1 VTPPLRRPRG
11 QAGFT
16 LAELLVALALMSL
29 VLSLASALLME
40 SSRQLAESAGE
51 QRDAPASLIIARI
64 RSDVLGASSFAIAQ
78 DEKSTRLLLFGRPEG
93 TVQYENVGE
102 ELRRAILGPGGK
114 SLEKEVIVWR
124 GLKTWSGVRV
134 PPLDLDEPGTDV
146 LRLDFVYQRR
156 STVKT
161 PLPVLPAY
169 RGETDETRLETLFLV
184 PRGNGLGTN
193 TW

>member
-1 VTPPLRRPRG
+1 MTPPHLRPRG
-11 QAGFT
+11 QEGFS

-40 SSRQLAESAGE
+40 SSRQLVESAGE
-51 QRDAPASLIIARI
+51 QRDAPVSLILARI
-64 RSDVLGASSFAIAQ
+64 RGDVVQASSFAVAV
-78 DEKSTRLLLFGRPEG
+78 DKTSTRLLLFGHPEG

-102 ELRRAILGPGGK
+102 ELRRAVLVSGK
-114 SLEKEVIVWR
+114 RLEKEVILWR
-124 GLKTWSGVRV
+124 GLEAWSGSRI
-134 PPLDLDEPGTDV
+134 PPLDPDEPGTDV
-146 LRLDFVYQRR
+146 LRLDFVYRRR
-156 STVKT
+156 STAKT

-169 RGETDETRLETLFLV
+169 RGATEEARLETMFLV

>member
-1 VTPPLRRPRG
+1 MTPPHLRPRG
-11 QAGFT
+11 QEGFS

-40 SSRQLAESAGE
+40 SSRQLVESAGE
-51 QRDAPASLIIARI
+51 QRDAPVSLILARI
-64 RSDVLGASSFAIAQ
+64 RGDVVQASSFAVAV
-78 DEKSTRLLLFGRPEG
+78 DETSTRLLLFGHPEG

-102 ELRRAILGPGGK
+102 ELRRAVQAPGK
-114 SLEKEVIVWR
+114 KLEKEVIVWR
-124 GLKTWSGVRV
+124 GLESWSGLRI
-134 PPLDLDEPGTDV
+134 PPLDPDEPGTDV
-146 LRLDFVYQRR
+146 LRLDFVYRRR
-156 STVKT
+156 STSKT

-169 RGETDETRLETLFLV
+169 RGATEEARLETIFLV

>member
-1 VTPPLRRPRG
+1 MTPPHLRPRG
-11 QAGFT
+11 QEGFS

-40 SSRQLAESAGE
+40 SSRQLVESAGE
-51 QRDAPASLIIARI
+51 QRDAPVSLILARI
-64 RSDVLGASSFAIAQ
+64 RGDVVQASSFAVAV
-78 DEKSTRLLLFGRPEG
+78 DETSTRLLLFGHPEG

-102 ELRRAILGPGGK
+102 ELRRAVRAPGK
-114 SLEKEVIVWR
+114 KLEKEVIVWR
-124 GLKTWSGVRV
+124 GLESWSGSRI
-134 PPLDLDEPGTDV
+134 PPLDPDEPGTDI
-146 LRLDFVYQRR
+146 LRLDFVYRRR
-156 STVKT
+156 STSKT

-169 RGETDETRLETLFLV
+169 RGATDESRLETIFLV